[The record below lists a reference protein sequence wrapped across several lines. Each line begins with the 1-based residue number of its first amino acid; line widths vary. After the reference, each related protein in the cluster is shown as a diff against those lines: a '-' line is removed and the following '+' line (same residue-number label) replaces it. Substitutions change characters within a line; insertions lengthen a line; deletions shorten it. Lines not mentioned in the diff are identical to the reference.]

1 MDPMGLMNAGRAL
14 LTTDNLIRAFGQL
27 LVLIAATELGLRL
40 LRPTS
45 ARLRLACWRGAIVA
59 GHAGRTGQCGA
70 RGAGDV
76 YAGRGA
82 DDR

>member
-45 ARLRLACWRGAIVA
+45 ARLHLAC
-59 GHAGRTGQCGA
+59 
-70 RGAGDV
+70 
-76 YAGRGA
+76 
-82 DDR
+82 